1 MTNATV
7 DAQIVAAEKRTEA
20 SPAWHEFSEGPI
32 LTLPEKHPAPW
43 SFQEE
48 LGYIVRDARG
58 DIVIRC
64 AEVSKHEKERL
75 ACAIAFLPNMA
86 AEITRLRV
94 RIAELESTT
103 TKLDVELCAALK
115 AAAPRARTIQQTERS
130 DDAQIAVT
138 AKQALSKTQRAADFA
153 EAWPEDTAPIE
164 AKISFLDLVRVLA
177 RPWGRLLDLKAR
189 AADLQIDSAPAITA
203 PQAHPAPWDYKEE
216 PDVER
221 HMS

>member
-7 DAQIVAAEKRTEA
+7 GAQIFAAEKRTEV
-20 SPAWHEFSEGPI
+20 SSAWHDFSGGPI
-32 LTLPEKHPAPW
+32 LTLPEQHPAPW

-58 DIVIRC
+58 DIVVRC
-64 AEVSKHEKERL
+64 VKVAKDEEEKL
-75 ACAIAFLPNMA
+75 ARAIAFLPNMA

-94 RIAELESTT
+94 CIAELESTII
-103 TKLDVELCAALK
+103 KLDAELCAALK
-115 AAAPRARTIQQTERS
+115 AVAPRARTIQQTERS
-130 DDAQIAVT
+130 HDAQIAGK
-138 AKQALSKTQRAADFA
+138 ARQALSKTQRAADFA

-164 AKISFLDLVRVLA
+164 ATISFLDLVRVLA
-177 RPWGRLLDLKAR
+177 RPLGRLLNPKAR

-203 PQAHPAPWDYKEE
+203 PQAHPATWDYKEE

>member
-7 DAQIVAAEKRTEA
+7 DAQIVAAERRTET
-20 SPAWHEFSEGPI
+20 SPAWHRFSEGPI
-32 LTLPEKHPAPW
+32 QTLPEQHPAPW
-43 SFQEE
+43 SFQEQ

-58 DIVIRC
+58 DIVVRC
-64 AEVSKHEKERL
+64 VKVAKDEEEKL
-75 ACAIAFLPNMA
+75 ARAIAFLPNMA
-86 AEITRLRV
+86 AEIIRLRV

-103 TKLDVELCAALK
+103 TKLDAELCAALK

-130 DDAQIAVT
+130 EDAQIAVT
-138 AKQALSKTQRAADFA
+138 TKQAVSKTQRAADFA

-164 AKISFLDLVRVLA
+164 AKISFLDLVWVLA
-177 RPWGRLLDLKAR
+177 PPWGRLLNPKAGV
-189 AADLQIDSAPAITA
+189 ADLQIDSAPAITA
-203 PQAHPAPWDYKEE
+203 PQAHPALWDYKEE